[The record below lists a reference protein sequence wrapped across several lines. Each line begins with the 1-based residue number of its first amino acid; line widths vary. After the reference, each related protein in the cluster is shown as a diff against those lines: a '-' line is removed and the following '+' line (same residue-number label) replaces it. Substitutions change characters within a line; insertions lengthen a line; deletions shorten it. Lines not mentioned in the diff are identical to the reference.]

1 MNCQHSY
8 DSLSVSNVVFSYGDK
23 LILNGASLRIY
34 RGQIT
39 VLSGPN
45 GSGKSTLLNYI
56 HAKSMPEIK
65 DPKNRATKLAY
76 LCQNEDSAWNY
87 RVRDFVLLGRYCH
100 TNYSGFYG
108 KKDYMVTDEVMEQ
121 VQIGNL
127 KNCFIREL
135 SGGEFQ
141 KVRIARCLAQ
151 KTDFLLLDEPVAN
164 LDFGY
169 QKELLDLMKRLSQEQ
184 NMGICATIHD
194 INTAAFY
201 ADTLV
206 LLPKLS
212 PSIMGTVDEVLTPEN
227 LQKAYGV
234 NVQIYEHP
242 VYKVKQVC
250 L

>member
-1 MNCQHSY
+1 MNCQYSN
-8 DSLSVSNVVFSYGDK
+8 DSLSVSNVVFSYGNK
-23 LILNGASLRIY
+23 PILNGASLMID
-34 RGQIT
+34 RGQFTI
-39 VLSGPN
+39 LSGPN

-56 HAKSMPEIK
+56 HEKSMPELK
-65 DPKNRATKLAY
+65 DPKIRAAKIAY
-76 LCQNEDSAWNY
+76 LYQNEYSAWNY

-100 TNYSGFYG
+100 TNYSGFYV
-108 KKDYMVTDEVMEQ
+108 KNDYMVTDEVIEQ
-121 VQIGNL
+121 VQIENL
-127 KNCFIREL
+127 KNCFIHEL

-169 QKELLDLMKRLSQEQ
+169 QKELLDLMKNISREQ

-194 INTAAFY
+194 INTAAIY

-212 PSIMGTVDEVLTPEN
+212 PSIMGTVDEVLTSEN
-227 LQKAYGV
+227 LQKTYGV
-234 NVQIYEHP
+234 NVHLYEHP
-242 VYKVKQVC
+242 VYKVKQVY

>member
-1 MNCQHSY
+1 MNILTV
-8 DSLSVSNVVFSYGDK
+8 DSLTKAYGERKVFDNASFFLQEGEK
-23 LILNGASLRIY
+23 AGIIGING
-34 RGQIT
+34 T
-39 VLSGPN
+39 
-45 GSGKSTLLNYI
+45 GKSTLLNYI

-65 DPKNRATKLAY
+65 DPKNRATKIAY

-108 KKDYMVTDEVMEQ
+108 KKDYMVTDEIMEQ

-234 NVQIYEHP
+234 NVQLYEHP